1 MVIDAFK
8 VVKNIERSESKY
20 CDGWFWDHISKR
32 FFNDTVFEHFRIL
45 LISRQHRQY
54 RASTKKFQSTLGRVG
69 FPFFGQV
76 GQQEGATRPKKCT
89 KMVWPSCP
97 GRVGF
102 GRVDRTPK
110 K

>member
-1 MVIDAFK
+1 METAL
-8 VVKNIERSESKY
+8 KNALQ
-20 CDGWFWDHISKR
+20 D
-32 FFNDTVFEHFRIL
+32 
-45 LISRQHRQY
+45 
-54 RASTKKFQSTLGRVG
+54 QSTLGRVG
-69 FPFFGQV
+69 FAFFGQV